1 MKIGELAKAAHVEAE
16 TIRYYERIGLLPAP
30 SRSPN
35 GYRAYAGG
43 HLERLAFI
51 RHCRALDIALV
62 DVAQLLRFVD
72 DPTTDCAEVDAL
84 IDTQLT
90 RVRARLDTLQMLER
104 QLVALRSRV
113 DEANTEITRLQHEL
127 EQTSELIRHDP
138 LTGVLNRKG
147 LDEALSR
154 EAAFAQRRGTPLCLG
169 LLDVDTTARERSL
182 DLSAPCRS

>member
-1 MKIGELAKAAHVEAE
+1 MKIGELAKAAHVEVE

-51 RHCRALDIALV
+51 RHCRALDIALA

-72 DPTTDCAEVDAL
+72 DPTTDCAEVNAL
-84 IDTQLT
+84 IDSQLT

-104 QLVALRSRV
+104 QLVALRSQCGAPDR
-113 DEANTEITRLQHEL
+113 AAQCGILHEL
-127 EQTSELIRHDP
+127 EAPTRGDVCVCHD
-138 LTGVLNRKG
+138 
-147 LDEALSR
+147 EH
-154 EAAFAQRRGTPLCLG
+154 AQ
-169 LLDVDTTARERSL
+169 
-182 DLSAPCRS
+182 